1 MSKQGLSFS
10 ENLYSML
17 DENYAALAL
26 AVIYK
31 AALDL
36 HSKNP
41 ACVAEAR
48 AWLQLVGLSWCQILG
63 ISEEELDQWAANN
76 FTLPPN
82 GHRNW
87 RY

>member
-1 MSKQGLSFS
+1 MP
-10 ENLYSML
+10 

-48 AWLQLVGLSWCQILG
+48 AWLQLVGLSWCQTLG
-63 ISEEELDQWAANN
+63 ISEEELDQWVANN
-76 FTLPPN
+76 FALPSN